1 MLRIRN
7 RTIATLGAL
16 ALSGGVFAAS
26 ALPASAAPANVA
38 YAVGTSGLLGNLP
51 ALAEA
56 SYPGTSPVSI
66 ATVNA
71 NGLVTA
77 KAATDTAGPTS
88 ASSTIADV
96 EVPGTLGLSP
106 ASIKTVTSSCSY
118 NSSTNTVSGTTS
130 IVGGQL
136 LSGLSGLGG
145 LGGLGGLSG
154 LVPVSLPANPAP
166 NTTLTV
172 PGVLSIT
179 LNKQVSSGG
188 TLEVDAVAISLLG
201 TAETITIG
209 TSICNSATLTG

>member
-1 MLRIRN
+1 MS
-7 RTIATLGAL
+7 L
-16 ALSGGVFAAS
+16 A
-26 ALPASAAPANVA
+26 
-38 YAVGTSGLLGNLP
+38 AVD
-51 ALAEA
+51 
-56 SYPGTSPVSI
+56 
-66 ATVNA
+66 A

-77 KAATDTAGPTS
+77 KAATDTAGPTT
-88 ASSTIADV
+88 ASSTLADV
-96 EVPGTLGLSP
+96 EVLGALGLSP
-106 ASIKTVTSSCSY
+106 ASINTVTSSCSY

-145 LGGLGGLSG
+145 LGGLGGLNGLGGLSG
-154 LVPVSLPANPAP
+154 LLPLSLPANPAP